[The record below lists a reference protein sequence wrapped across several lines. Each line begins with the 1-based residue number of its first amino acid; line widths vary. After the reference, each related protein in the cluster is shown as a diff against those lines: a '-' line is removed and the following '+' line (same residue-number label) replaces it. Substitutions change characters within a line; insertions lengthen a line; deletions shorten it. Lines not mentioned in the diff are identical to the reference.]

1 MFKKNN
7 IINEQDYDP
16 IKNVLS
22 IKEKIEKTI
31 TQWNGYKH
39 EEIPKTINTTSNKSI
54 GIMSKEDFTKLNEIA
69 MNMGISTKDAECNL
83 LQFSNA
89 LNSPD
94 GSLDTKGFLYAD
106 GSKVS
111 KTEYEELFEA
121 IDNITKNNIIY

>member
-16 IKNVLS
+16 IKNILS

-31 TQWNGYKH
+31 TQWNGHKH

-54 GIMSKEDFTKLNEIA
+54 DIMSKVDFTKLNEIV
-69 MNMGISTKDAECNL
+69 MDMGISMKDAEYNL

-106 GSKVS
+106 GSKVN
-111 KTEYEELFEA
+111 KTEYEELFET